1 MFFDERIGTVARLIH
16 RHVASPSLR
25 HIRDPNAV
33 NRLAEDIIREID
45 RKPSVWSKWG
55 EQREALLKAAS
66 RTWTP
71 VEDLRNFLNGMPG
84 PTLTLTDV
92 EQRLRAFHE
101 EPYEPYP
108 NEDVRE
114 GCLALYE
121 REKAAGTELPAI
133 IGALQ
138 EYVEANEERLRRE
151 HEERWKRHR
160 EEERIALEQRFLAG
174 ADCKWTPLSR
184 SKALFTR
191 KNGRAYRLE
200 PTKDSRWDL
209 YRITDAEDPGK
220 IVGTYGT
227 RGDAN
232 KALLKLA
239 YEPEPRW
246 S

>member
-1 MFFDERIGTVARLIH
+1 MFFDERIGAVGRLIH

-25 HIRDPNAV
+25 HIRDANAI
-33 NRLAEDIIREID
+33 NRLAEDILREID
-45 RKPSVWSKWG
+45 RKPSVWTKWG
-55 EQREALLKAAS
+55 EEREALLKAAS
-66 RTWTP
+66 RTWAP
-71 VEDLRNFLNGMPG
+71 VEDLRNFLNAMPG
-84 PTLTLTDV
+84 PSLTLTDV
-92 EQRLRAFHE
+92 QQRLRAFHE

-138 EYVEANEERLRRE
+138 EYVEAEEERFRRE

-160 EEERIALEQRFLAG
+160 EEERIALERRFLAG
-174 ADCKWTPLSR
+174 ADCKWTPVNK

-200 PTKDSRWDL
+200 PTKDKRLSL
-209 YRITDAEDPGK
+209 YRIDDAEDPGK
-220 IVGTYGT
+220 LIGTYGT

-232 KALLKLA
+232 KALVKLA

-246 S
+246 